1 MVNSAMLDVG
11 FQGHRKVSNIG
22 RAELYQSLNIGG
34 AANPFHYCDSEILV
48 GLQPLSPT
56 YSYGPAMGTMG
67 AVE

>member
-34 AANPFHYCDSEILV
+34 AANPFHYCDFEILV
-48 GLQPLSPT
+48 GLQSHLFLRPWDLIFV
-56 YSYGPAMGTMG
+56 A
-67 AVE
+67 